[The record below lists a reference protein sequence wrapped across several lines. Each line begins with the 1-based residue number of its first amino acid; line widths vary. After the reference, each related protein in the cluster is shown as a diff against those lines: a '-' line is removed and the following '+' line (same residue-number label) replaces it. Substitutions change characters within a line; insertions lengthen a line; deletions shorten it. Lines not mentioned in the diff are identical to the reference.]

1 MAGRRRES
9 NREELKMRIVDTAAK
24 AFKRL
29 GIKAVHMDDI
39 AGSLSISKRTLY
51 ELIVRRQGTVVAGS
65 IQLLSSVRQSRHART
80 YFQGGQRTGSGSY
93 VL

>member
-51 ELIVRRQGTVVAGS
+51 E
-65 IQLLSSVRQSRHART
+65 
-80 YFQGGQRTGSGSY
+80 
-93 VL
+93 